1 MRVRLLVPRTTAGE
15 YHPGG
20 TILDIE
26 AGAAR
31 RMVEAGIAEPAGDEL
46 PERATQDTERRV
58 AMTDTDTTKRGPDV
72 S

>member
-1 MRVRLLVPRTTAGE
+1 MRVRLLEPRTTAGE

-26 AGAAR
+26 ASAAR

-46 PERATQDTERRV
+46 PEQAPQDAAPRV